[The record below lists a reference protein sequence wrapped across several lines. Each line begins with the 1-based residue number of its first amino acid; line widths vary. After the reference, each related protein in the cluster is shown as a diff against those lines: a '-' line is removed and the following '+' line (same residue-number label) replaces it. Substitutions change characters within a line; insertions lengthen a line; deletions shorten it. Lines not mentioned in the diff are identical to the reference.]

1 LHLGLNG
8 FKSKYFQNL
17 INVIQFAFNSS
28 GYIFP
33 QNLGSEISYTNLGLE
48 IVFLRIEIFEND
60 FVNYEVGYFQNLQS
74 ILIGV
79 VSLEFVAFFISI
91 FLYWK
96 TIDVELKKR
105 LMDSRLCFDHFPLG
119 LIMKQT
125 YIMKYLQETSSSLL
139 K

>member
-1 LHLGLNG
+1 MSVVSEANEN
-8 FKSKYFQNL
+8 NL
-17 INVIQFAFNSS
+17 S
-28 GYIFP
+28 
-33 QNLGSEISYTNLGLE
+33 LE
-48 IVFLRIEIFEND
+48 LVLLRLQIFEND
-60 FVNYEVGYFQNLQS
+60 FVNYEINYFLNLQN

-96 TIDVELKKR
+96 TIDVKLKKN
-105 LMDSRLCFDHFPLG
+105 LIESRLCFDHFPLA